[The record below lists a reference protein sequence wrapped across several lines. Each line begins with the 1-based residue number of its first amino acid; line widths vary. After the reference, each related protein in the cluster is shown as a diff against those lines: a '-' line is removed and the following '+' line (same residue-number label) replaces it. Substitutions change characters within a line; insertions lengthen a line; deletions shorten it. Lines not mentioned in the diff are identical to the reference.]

1 MIHDATVE
9 VTCDAEGCRESVVLN
24 PEYVY
29 RSYSEKS
36 GYYDTSD
43 KAMKRRLEAE
53 GWTVAGEGDDEKT
66 YCEECSKE
74 MGSESKEGDDDD

>member
-9 VTCDAEGCRESVVLN
+9 VTCDSAGCHESVVLN

-29 RSYSEKS
+29 RTMNENS

-43 KAMKRRLEAE
+43 KALHRLLQAE
-53 GWTVAGEGDDEKT
+53 DWTVVGERT
-66 YCEECSKE
+66 YCEGCS
-74 MGSESKEGDDDD
+74 DDEEHDDED

>member
-9 VTCDAEGCRESVVLN
+9 VTCDADGCSESVVLN

-29 RSYSEKS
+29 RSYNENS

-43 KAMKRRLEAE
+43 KALRRLLEAE
-53 GWTVAGEGDDEKT
+53 GWSIVGEGDNEKT
-66 YCEECSKE
+66 HCEGCSDQE
-74 MGSESKEGDDDD
+74 EGDSEDD